1 MEMKPKAK
9 IAGTLGPACDKVS
22 ILLKMMNA
30 GMDVARLNF
39 SHGTVPDHEARV
51 ARLRRAA
58 GQSGKPV
65 ALMADLQG
73 PRFRVGRLPEEGV
86 LLEEGESVTLLAGR
100 ETTGPGKI
108 PVAYPALARDVARGG
123 KILLDDGNLRLRVR
137 SVRGAEVRCE
147 VERGG
152 VLTSR
157 KGINLPGA
165 ELSVPTLTVKDRRD
179 LQTAVDLGADWLA
192 ISFVRSGRDVRTAR
206 RLLEKAGSDMPVM
219 AKIERPEAVDRL
231 PEIIAEADGLLVARG
246 DLGVE
251 LPPEQVPVLQ
261 KRMIEMA
268 NQAGK
273 TVMTATQML
282 DSMRHSPRPT
292 RAETSDVANAVMDG
306 SDSLLLTAETA
317 AGEYPMEAIEMMR
330 RIILEAERS
339 SLVRRGSIPEPP
351 MSIADSTCLAA
362 VRAAWEARARYVAAF
377 TVSGST
383 AMSISRFKPRTPIL
397 AFTPRAEVERRMMM
411 LWGVEPNKT
420 PDLSSSRELMATLD
434 RTLLKTE
441 AAERGDVVAVVSGFP
456 VGVPGTTNLLT
467 LHTVGRQEA
476 GGTEHRGKKKGKRAS
491 RKSTGRKKA

>member
-1 MEMKPKAK
+1 MKPKAK

-58 GQSGKPV
+58 GQCGKPV
-65 ALMADLQG
+65 ALLADLQG

-108 PVAYPALARDVARGG
+108 PVAYPALARDVVRGG

-219 AKIERPEAVDRL
+219 AKIERPAADQGGTLRFQNNPAHHLDRL
-231 PEIIAEADGLLVARG
+231 HRVLSGGGFGGQEKGIASVHHRVGHIAGFRPCWPGRMAH
-246 DLGVE
+246 GVE
-251 LPPEQVPVLQ
+251 HLCGGHHRLP
-261 KRMIEMA
+261 
-268 NQAGK
+268 G
-273 TVMTATQML
+273 
-282 DSMRHSPRPT
+282 
-292 RAETSDVANAVMDG
+292 
-306 SDSLLLTAETA
+306 
-317 AGEYPMEAIEMMR
+317 
-330 RIILEAERS
+330 
-339 SLVRRGSIPEPP
+339 LVRHFDHPFLENRH
-351 MSIADSTCLAA
+351 L
-362 VRAAWEARARYVAAF
+362 F
-377 TVSGST
+377 
-383 AMSISRFKPRTPIL
+383 
-397 AFTPRAEVERRMMM
+397 RR
-411 LWGVEPNKT
+411 
-420 PDLSSSRELMATLD
+420 
-434 RTLLKTE
+434 
-441 AAERGDVVAVVSGFP
+441 
-456 VGVPGTTNLLT
+456 
-467 LHTVGRQEA
+467 
-476 GGTEHRGKKKGKRAS
+476 
-491 RKSTGRKKA
+491 